1 MADSILRLRV
11 QSEEYDSKIKRAQQ
25 GLLHMEEACR
35 KVGGTLAV
43 LEKDEKQFVQS
54 LGSMDTVSKTAR
66 GRLNELTTAFTELSM
81 QYKRLT
87 DEEKQGDFGRALSS
101 SLEQLKTRIS
111 ETKGQLS
118 DTNRE
123 LNGTP
128 SLLDQLAGR
137 FTINVDA
144 VKLFNMG
151 LQAASSALGVAKDA
165 FFQSESNIDEWG
177 RTVEGAKGAYDLF
190 LSSLNGGNWSGF
202 FSNLE
207 KAIQGG
213 RDLYDA
219 LDRLGSVKSNN
230 QSAIA
235 LVQAQIQELRVLK
248 QQGKDVDDKIKI
260 ATQRLKELQGQSVRA
275 GKDAGRKEIVNTLR
289 DKVAG
294 YNTTGVQ
301 IDDRM
306 LRAAAERVLKE
317 GQDYFDG
324 MAKLVQYYEGNKKY
338 QKTYSGFT
346 GFGATVG
353 SSKAIEY
360 SGFDLSKLD
369 KKAQQQ
375 YLISKAITEG
385 ETDIQV
391 GNSIFAQAVQE
402 GGQSAREEFRGNRY
416 ALTGSGGGGKSGNVL
431 PEVFPE
437 GSLKELQ
444 QESIDKE
451 ARQIDVLKGKVEAVN
466 VTHIAAPD
474 PSKMGIKVQRLPDVM
489 SGSEGRGVGVSQKSV
504 DALVGQLQQAVQTA
518 DIGGALM
525 QNLQTGLADARSL
538 STLLKTAI
546 ENGLNTEGMDFS
558 GLKEQIG
565 HGIDIPDGKFEELQA
580 KINEKLAEMGIDP
593 IEINFKTGDIKASVQ
608 GVEKTA
614 LSTADAW
621 KSAAQAISN
630 AGSAM
635 QNIEDPSA
643 QVAGIVMQA
652 IANIA
657 LGFAQASA
665 QDSKLGVWRWI
676 IAATA
681 GLATMTATIASIK
694 SATKGGFAEGGIVP
708 GNSYSGDNMRISE
721 YGINSG
727 ELVLTRA
734 QTNSIAAQLTDG
746 DGRSSGGMRETYVRG
761 ETIYMALTNYMRRS
775 GKTYKSWQ

>member
-1 MADSILRLRV
+1 
-11 QSEEYDSKIKRAQQ
+11 
-25 GLLHMEEACR
+25 MEEACR
-35 KVGGTLAV
+35 KVGGTLAM

-101 SLEQLKTRIS
+101 SLEQLKTRIAD
-111 ETKGQLS
+111 TKGQLS

-128 SLLDQLAGR
+128 SLLDPLAGR

-151 LQAASSALGVAKDA
+151 LQAASSALGVVKDA

-190 LSSLNGGNWSGF
+190 LNSLNGGNWSGF

-248 QQGKDVDDKIKI
+248 QQGKDVDDKIKS
-260 ATQRLKELQGQSVRA
+260 ATQRLKELQGQSVKA

-289 DKVAG
+289 NKVSG

-338 QKTYSGFT
+338 QTTYSSFT
-346 GFGATVG
+346 QFGATVG
-353 SSKAIEY
+353 SSRAIEY

-385 ETDIQV
+385 ETRIQV

-416 ALTGSGGGGKSGNVL
+416 ALTGSGGGGKSGSVVSD
-431 PEVFPE
+431 VFPE
-437 GSLKELQ
+437 GSLKQLQ
-444 QESIDKE
+444 QEMSKLQEAQALVTSPEEWRKYQESIDKV

-466 VTHIAAPD
+466 VNHIAAPD

-504 DALVGQLQQAVQTA
+504 DALVSQFQHAVQTA

-525 QNLQTGLADARSL
+525 QNLQTGLSDARSL

-565 HGIDIPDGKFEELQA
+565 RGIDIPDGKFQELQA
-580 KINEKLAEMGIDP
+580 KINEQLAEMGIDP
-593 IEINFKTGDIKASVQ
+593 IEIDFKTGDIKASVQ

-665 QDSKLGVWRWI
+665 QDSKLGVWGWI

-708 GNSYSGDNMRISE
+708 GNSYSGDNMRISD

-746 DGRSSGGMRETYVRG
+746 DGRRQGMTSSIVQISSENLRILLHNGARARG
-761 ETIYMALTNYMRRS
+761 LSVGEYLNL
-775 GKTYKSWQ
+775 

>member
-1 MADSILRLRV
+1 MADFITRLKV
-11 QSEEYDSKIKRAQQ
+11 ESEEYDSKIKRAQQ

-43 LEKDEKQFVQS
+43 LEKDEKQFVQL

-87 DEEKQGDFGRALSS
+87 DEEKQGDFGRALSG
-101 SLEQLKTRIS
+101 SLEQLKTRIAD
-111 ETKGQLS
+111 TKGQLS

-151 LQAASSALGVAKDA
+151 LQAASSALGVVKDA
-165 FFQSESNIDEWG
+165 FFASEANVDEWG
-177 RTVEGAKGAYDLF
+177 RVVDSSRSLYEGFLTSLNTGDISGYLSNIDSIVSAARRAYD
-190 LSSLNGGNWSGF
+190 
-202 FSNLE
+202 E
-207 KAIQGG
+207 I
-213 RDLYDA
+213 
-219 LDRLGSVKSNN
+219 DRLGTLKTIQTPQKSAQQTENERMRMMIQTGKYIAPIGRRPAVFNGKEMQNGQLLTPGQIRYIEKQLENGMKTLVGLVGNEVKQTGKAIDAVYQRQAKELGMSLSEFRKGTSSMAEFDKRMQGYADYQKWEASHTSQVIDTQTGGTNTIRTGGPNPFEEFAKWGTFRVDGDRYN
-230 QSAIA
+230 Q
-235 LVQAQIQELRVLK
+235 LVQLI
-248 QQGKDVDDKIKI
+248 
-260 ATQRLKELQGQSVRA
+260 TQRDQQAGQVYGMQSQAYRTMNRAEGITVRQIMNGGSSSGGTGTGTTTKEVVSQMKLPEFGAVTLSTTQSMKELQEQ
-275 GKDAGRKEIVNTLR
+275 L
-289 DKVAG
+289 
-294 YNTTGVQ
+294 
-301 IDDRM
+301 
-306 LRAAAERVLKE
+306 AAYKQQLASATNVF
-317 GQDYFDG
+317 DYG
-324 MAKLVQYYEGNKKY
+324 E
-338 QKTYSGFT
+338 
-346 GFGATVG
+346 
-353 SSKAIEY
+353 
-360 SGFDLSKLD
+360 
-369 KKAQQQ
+369 AQQGIEQ
-375 YLISKAITEG
+375 TQKRIEAQPLAISAG
-385 ETDIQV
+385 LDV
-391 GNSIFAQAVQE
+391 DSVVAVQE
-402 GGQSAREEFRGNRY
+402 NLDTLLADMRANIQPLEIG
-416 ALTGSGGGGKSGNVL
+416 
-431 PEVFPE
+431 
-437 GSLKELQ
+437 
-444 QESIDKE
+444 
-451 ARQIDVLKGKVEAVN
+451 VN
-466 VTHIAAPD
+466 
-474 PSKMGIKVQRLPDVM
+474 
-489 SGSEGRGVGVSQKSV
+489 
-504 DALVGQLQQAVQTA
+504 TA
-518 DIGGALM
+518 DSGQGAV
-525 QNLQTGLADARSL
+525 
-538 STLLKTAI
+538 KTA
-546 ENGLNTEGMDFS
+546 
-558 GLKEQIG
+558 Q
-565 HGIDIPDGKFEELQA
+565 
-580 KINEKLAEMGIDP
+580 
-593 IEINFKTGDIKASVQ
+593 
-608 GVEKTA
+608 
-614 LSTADAW
+614 STADAW

-665 QDSKLGVWRWI
+665 QDSKLGVWGWI

-708 GNSYSGDNMRISE
+708 GNSYSGDNMRISD

-734 QTNSIAAQLTDG
+734 QTNSIAAQLTDA

>member
-1 MADSILRLRV
+1 
-11 QSEEYDSKIKRAQQ
+11 
-25 GLLHMEEACR
+25 MEEACR

-101 SLEQLKTRIS
+101 SLEQLKTRIAD
-111 ETKGQLS
+111 TKGQLS

-151 LQAASSALGVAKDA
+151 LQAASSALGVVKDA
-165 FFQSESNIDEWG
+165 FFQSDSNIDEWG

-248 QQGKDVDDKIKI
+248 QQGKDVDDKIKS
-260 ATQRLKELQGQSVRA
+260 ATQRLKELQGQSVKA
-275 GKDAGRKEIVNTLR
+275 GKDAGRTEIVNTLR

-338 QKTYSGFT
+338 QTTRSSFT
-346 GFGATVG
+346 QFGATVG
-353 SSKAIEY
+353 SSRAIEY
-360 SGFDLSKLD
+360 SEFDLSKLD

-385 ETDIQV
+385 ETRIQV

-416 ALTGSGGGGKSGNVL
+416 ALTGSGGGGKSGTVV

-444 QESIDKE
+444 QEMSKLQAVQALVTSPEEWRKYQESIDKV

-504 DALVGQLQQAVQTA
+504 DALVSQFQQAVQTA

-525 QNLQTGLADARSL
+525 QNLQTGLSDARSL

-565 HGIDIPDGKFEELQA
+565 RGIDIPDGKFQELQA
-580 KINEKLAEMGIDP
+580 KINEQLAEMGIDP
-593 IEINFKTGDIKASVQ
+593 IEIDFKTGDIKASVQ

-621 KSAAQAISN
+621 KLAAQSIN
-630 AGSAM
+630 NVGSAM
-635 QNIEDPSA
+635 RNIEDPSA

-657 LGFAQASA
+657 LGFAQAASM
-665 QDSKLGVWRWI
+665 DSKLGVWRWI
-676 IAATA
+676 IAVTS

-694 SATKGGFAEGGIVP
+694 SVTKGGFAEGGIVP
-708 GNSYSGDNMRISE
+708 GNSYSGDNLRISE

-746 DGRSSGGMRETYVRG
+746 AGMSQQRNSYISGEQIVTVVNAYGRRTGRG
-761 ETIYMALTNYMRRS
+761 EILR
-775 GKTYKSWQ
+775 